1 MLGYRDAINVSEFQQ
16 VRVDNR
22 ETETNSNN
30 EKPILDEEWEYQEI
44 SEGLRIMSKLLF
56 YFVSRFTYVNLSL
69 CVSFF
74 NPFFITHRGAFP
86 LSFWK
91 IILFSNIRCDPD
103 ATEMYTSCCYFKYL
117 KTAISLLSSKRLS
130 QFS

>member
-74 NPFFITHRGAFP
+74 SHSWLRTEVPFHFAFE
-86 LSFWK
+86 
-91 IILFSNIRCDPD
+91 R
-103 ATEMYTSCCYFKYL
+103 
-117 KTAISLLSSKRLS
+117 
-130 QFS
+130 